1 MCRWMGSHCYYWID
15 YHERIAFSTELLAH
29 VRDFGGEGGGGWVGV
44 KNNPVIADFK
54 T

>member
-1 MCRWMGSHCYYWID
+1 MCRWMGSHFYYWID

-29 VRDFGGEGGGGWVGV
+29 VRDFGGGGGGVGGG
-44 KNNPVIADFK
+44 KNNPVIVDFK